1 MDAFFRRLLYYFRRR
16 QFEAELAEE
25 MEHHAALS
33 GQPKF
38 GNVTLLKE
46 DSRAMWTWPFWEQ
59 LGQDLRYA
67 LRTMANNK
75 TFTALAAL
83 SLALGIGANTAIY
96 SFMDSILL
104 RSLPVQNPESLVML
118 NTRSQPRNASP
129 SQAKGKQ
136 AKRESVMHSSMTT
149 SGSSFNDPKTGFNS
163 GVFPYP
169 AFELFQKSD
178 SIFSSVFAYYGAGPL
193 NLTIKGQADVANG
206 EYVSGDF
213 FRGLGVPPAAGRLI
227 AGDDDKAGAPAV
239 AVVSYSFSQRRF
251 GGAANAEGQ
260 SILINNVP
268 FTVIGVAPPEFF
280 GIDPAALPDYYLPM
294 HANLLLQLGP
304 ILSANSYLDQNFYW
318 IEIMARLRPG
328 VSMEHAQATLA
339 PQFHQWV
346 LSTARND
353 GERADLPKLVIKEGA
368 GGLDALRRQY
378 SKPLYVLLTLVG
390 LILAIACANIANLL
404 LARATARQREMAV
417 RLSMGAG
424 RWRVIR
430 QLLTESVLLASLG
443 GALGILFAA
452 WGIRVLTVLL
462 ANGRENFTLHAELNW
477 HVLGVTIALSVLTGV
492 LFGLAPAIQSTRVDV
507 IPALKEARAGEQVRR
522 SFLHVSLS
530 QVLVVSQ
537 IAISLLMLV
546 AAGLF
551 VRTLSNLQKVD
562 LGFNR
567 ENLLLFQLNARQ
579 AGHQDADIATF
590 YSDLQKRFSGI
601 PGVRSATLSR
611 VPLVGGASMGTI
623 ITAGGEQQVGNL
635 VLPVGPSF
643 FTTMQI
649 PMLLGREIEER
660 DQPGSPVVAVVN
672 ELFAKAAFGDDN
684 PIGRHINLVGPK
696 RDIEIVGV
704 SKTARY
710 AELKSDNQPVVYIAY
725 NQGAFG
731 PVSQVAYELR
741 TAGNPL
747 NYVNSVREIVH
758 QADAR
763 VPLSNVKTQAAQV
776 DQAINQEIIFARLC
790 TTFAILGLLIAC
802 VGLYGTMSYNVAKR
816 TNEIGIRMALG
827 AQRVGVIWMVL
838 RQVFVL
844 AMVGLAIGL
853 PIALATSKFV
863 ESFLFGMKPDDP
875 WAISV
880 AVAVLV
886 AAAVIAGYAPARR
899 ASKIDP
905 RVALRHE

>member
-16 QFEAELAEE
+16 QFEADLDEE

-38 GNVTLLKE
+38 GNITLLKE

-104 RSLPVQNPESLVML
+104 RTLPVQNPESLVML

-905 RVALRHE
+905 MVALRHE

>member
-16 QFEAELAEE
+16 QFEADLDEE

-38 GNVTLLKE
+38 GNITLLKE

-118 NTRSQPRNASP
+118 NTRSQPRSASP

-353 GERADLPKLVIKEGA
+353 GERADLPKLVIKEDA

-905 RVALRHE
+905 MVALRHE